1 MRLLAIIIA
10 GASALETS
18 PTQCAIDPGITGEEL
33 AISGSK
39 LRFVGLTP
47 LVTRRESS
55 DGVERVAIRAAS
67 TAYSWSIVDGVLVF
81 EKAACVP
88 EADSAGLRAGPTPA
102 RAAVAAAAV
111 ACTPGVGGKALGALV
126 LAGGARAQG
135 SCEDV
140 VEIDVYVPAGGD
152 VDDCDVDAVE
162 LADFE
167 VWRREEGYWW
177 GEYTFLG
184 AEGDPFA
191 SASWNYGYDHYWGF
205 IHLELEGNSLRQ
217 RNVFVYPPSADCD
230 EDPTVSGEG
239 DCGVNGNERI
249 FSADQSASD
258 CDGNLAGPYV
268 TYGLTLDTKTT
279 VLGDDTVVYSVK
291 LPGDSGGAFNQNQLT
306 TLPGNGVRVRT
317 AQGFSFG
324 AEQPE
329 YASYYREYKLA
340 NRTEWLAKLA
350 EVRAANGILD
360 SDHCAWVSGSPPE
373 SGTTCAEHFGFDA

>member
-1 MRLLAIIIA
+1 MFALLLVLPAVVKA
-10 GASALETS
+10 S
-18 PTQCAIDPGITGEEL
+18 PTCAIDPGIAGEEL

-47 LVTRRESS
+47 VVTRRESS
-55 DGVERVAIRAAS
+55 DGVERVAVTAAS
-67 TAYSWSIVDGVLVF
+67 TAYSWSIVDGVLAF

-88 EADSAGLRAGPTPA
+88 ESDAAGPRTPT
-102 RAAVAAAAV
+102 RAVAAAAV
-111 ACTPGVGGKALGALV
+111 ACAPGVGGKALGALL
-126 LAGGARAQG
+126 LAGGARAQE

-140 VEIDVYVPAGGD
+140 VEIDVYVPGGGGGD
-152 VDDCDVDAVE
+152 ACDVDAVE

-184 AEGDPFA
+184 AEGDPYA

-205 IHLELEGNSLRQ
+205 IHLELAGNSLRQ
-217 RNVFVYPPSADCD
+217 RNVFVYPPSAKCD
-230 EDPTVSGEG
+230 EDPSVSGAGE
-239 DCGVNGNERI
+239 CGVNGNERI

-268 TYGLTLDTKTT
+268 TFGLTVDTTTT

-291 LPGDSGGAFNQNQLT
+291 LPGDSGGAFKQNKLT
-306 TLPGNGVRVRT
+306 TLPGNGVRVCT

>member
-111 ACTPGVGGKALGALV
+111 ACAPGVGGKALGALV

-239 DCGVNGNERI
+239 ECGVNGNERI

-268 TYGLTLDTKTT
+268 TFGLTVDTTTT

-291 LPGDSGGAFNQNQLT
+291 LPAHLGAGFNQNQLT